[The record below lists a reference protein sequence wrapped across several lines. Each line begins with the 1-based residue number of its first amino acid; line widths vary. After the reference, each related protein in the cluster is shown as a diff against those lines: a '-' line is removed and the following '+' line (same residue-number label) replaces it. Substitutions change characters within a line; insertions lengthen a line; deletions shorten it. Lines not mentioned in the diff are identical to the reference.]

1 MTFEKMNEIKL
12 RRLRLLNFKGIR
24 SFDGVF
30 EGNVSTVSGKNAA
43 GKTTLVDAFTWLLFG
58 KDSKG
63 KTYFDIKTLD
73 ADGNA
78 ILHLP
83 HEVEAVIE
91 VDGTA
96 MRLRRRY
103 IENWCKEYGAGDI
116 LTGHTTEYYC
126 DDVPLSKREYED
138 KIEGI
143 CDSETFS
150 CITNPLWF
158 NAQTPEKKRGF
169 LLRMAGEISTA
180 EIIGADPKLSAL
192 PSILG
197 NCTDNDAMRAIAANK
212 KALKEKL
219 RDITAVINRHMQDMS
234 EYAGIDYAAIEKEM
248 DAQVLRL
255 QALSSSSD
263 DAMRKEEISALR
275 RRMRNIRSAI
285 AANAEAERE
294 ARGAWR
300 KSIDEQIAAASISV
314 DEARCK
320 VSDLEKTASACKA
333 EIGKMEAAYAQAD
346 AQTFDIGGENFV
358 CPLCHRPLEMEAIEA
373 KVAEM
378 EGEFNLRKAREL
390 SSLRESIDVCRKKYD
405 EAASGIDDARVRV
418 SNGEKNVARLRKEQ
432 EKLAE
437 DTPAGIDAL
446 CAADD
451 EYAACQAKLA
461 ILEKGDNAKRD
472 DERRAI
478 EKNIEELRERLQGRA
493 LRQEHERRVAELQEE
508 YHLAAQDIAKLAG
521 EENVLRAFRDAKMRI
536 MESRVNGMFAAAK
549 FKLWDTQL
557 NGVVKET
564 CEATFNGV
572 PYSSLNSAAR
582 TNLGIDII
590 NAVCSYMH
598 VTAPIFVDNAESI
611 NKIADTKS
619 QIIRLVV
626 TADDKLIIT

>member
-1 MTFEKMNEIKL
+1 MYKKTTEIRL

-24 SFDGVF
+24 SFDGAF
-30 EGNVSTVSGKNAA
+30 EGNVSTVSGKNAT

-96 MRLRRRY
+96 MRLHRRY
-103 IENWCKEYGAGDI
+103 MENWCKEYGASDI

-138 KIEGI
+138 RIEGI

-158 NAQTPEKKRGF
+158 NAQTPERRREF

-180 EIIGADPKLSAL
+180 EIIGGDPKLSAL

-197 NCTDNDAMRAIAANK
+197 NRTDNDAMRAIAANK

-234 EYAGIDYAAIEKEM
+234 EYAGADYAAIEKEM
-248 DAQVLRL
+248 DAQVSRL

-263 DAMRKEEISALR
+263 DAGREEEISALH

-285 AANAEAERE
+285 AANAGAERE
-294 ARGAWR
+294 ARDAWR
-300 KSIDEQIAAASISV
+300 KSIAEQIAAASDAV
-314 DEARCK
+314 NGARRE
-320 VSDLEKTASACKA
+320 VSGLERAASACKE
-333 EIGKMEAAYAQAD
+333 EIGKMEAAYARAD
-346 AQTFDIGGENFV
+346 AQTFDIGDENFV

-373 KVAEM
+373 KIAEM

-390 SSLRESIDVCRKKYD
+390 SGLRESIDACRGKYD
-405 EAASGIDDARVRV
+405 EAVSGIDDARIRV
-418 SNGEKNVARLRKEQ
+418 SNGEKDVARLREEQ

-437 DTPAGIDAL
+437 DTPADIDAL

-461 ILEKGDNAKRD
+461 ALEKSGGPERD

-478 EKNIEELRERLQGRA
+478 EKNIDELRGRLQGRA
-493 LRQEHERRVAELQEE
+493 LYQEHERRVAGLQEE
-508 YHLAAQDIAKLAG
+508 YRLMAQDIAKLDG
-521 EENVLRAFRDAKMRI
+521 EENALRAFRDAKMRI

-557 NGVVKET
+557 NGAVKET

-611 NKIADTKS
+611 NEIAGTKS

-626 TADDKLIIT
+626 TADNELTIT